1 MKHSNNKARVSEKKQ
16 RQNKTKTKKY
26 ELENHGKTIHDASHT
41 IEKKKEMYMDVKLS
55 SLDCGG
61 NGKKIKNKEKH
72 IKNNFDKRYSDE
84 YTQECDNEGKR
95 KSKK

>member
-1 MKHSNNKARVSEKKQ
+1 
-16 RQNKTKTKKY
+16 
-26 ELENHGKTIHDASHT
+26 
-41 IEKKKEMYMDVKLS
+41 MYMDVKLS

-95 KSKK
+95 KSKKQKRKKYESENQEKIIYDESHEMSYQWPYGTNSY